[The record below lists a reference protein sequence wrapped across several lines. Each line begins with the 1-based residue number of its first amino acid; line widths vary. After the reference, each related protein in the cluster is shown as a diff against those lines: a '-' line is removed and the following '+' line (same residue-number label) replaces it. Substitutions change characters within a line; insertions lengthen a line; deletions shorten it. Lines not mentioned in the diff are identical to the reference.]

1 MTPQGFERWVLK
13 AAQGRQIIYW
23 QGEHLSES
31 DESKAMREVAQA
43 AYEKGEVTL
52 VQKREFPVQGVTN
65 RTRGT
70 FAWLAIRI

>member
-31 DESKAMREVAQA
+31 EESRAMRQVAQE
-43 AYEKGEVTL
+43 AYSKGEVTL
-52 VQKREFPVQGVTN
+52 VTKREHPVQGITKN
-65 RTRGT
+65 TRGT
-70 FAWLAIRI
+70 FAWLAIRL